1 MMKDVHVEAEEALVS
16 FDVTSLFTNVPIDE
30 AVDVIHRKLTEEDL
44 VERTRYQQRITELLQ
59 LCLKSTYLS
68 YNGESYGK
76 GGRSV
81 VAFAIPLFVS
91 MQHHTTFGVYNTCI
105 LQACIEPH
113 PRAPQTH
120 LPILRTYANIE
131 IGSYLPCV

>member
-1 MMKDVHVEAEEALVS
+1 MKDVCVDAEEALVS

-76 GGRSV
+76 GAEAV
-81 VAFAIPLFVS
+81 WLVWHLPYHFFLLVCNAIPL
-91 MQHHTTFGVYNTCI
+91 
-105 LQACIEPH
+105 LACIIHVYYRHALSHTPVH
-113 PRAPQTH
+113 PRLTFQYYERT
-120 LPILRTYANIE
+120 LILK
-131 IGSYLPCV
+131 